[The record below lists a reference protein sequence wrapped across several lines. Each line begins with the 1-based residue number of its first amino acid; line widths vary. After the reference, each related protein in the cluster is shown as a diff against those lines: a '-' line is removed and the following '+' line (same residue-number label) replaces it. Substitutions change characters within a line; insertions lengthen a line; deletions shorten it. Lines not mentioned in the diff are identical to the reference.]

1 MIAIY
6 IDDTSNSSL
15 NAMINYIVEFTFV
28 TLGYSY
34 RTITSLKGLTEFDVL
49 IWYDSKDISKEV
61 VAKYAKKVPIVLVRY
76 HENLYIPGQLNGVN
90 LTSKIKKVTFYNT
103 VIPIIHNDV
112 SIALVE
118 SIKESSIGLVVL
130 NFDVFGNLYYHITD
144 CEFRA
149 KKANDGV
156 IEQESVFDEY
166 YQEPV
171 VNHILAFT
179 EKIIL
184 SCCEKLNFSLIKK
197 EYWPHGEDYAVVFTH
212 TIDKLEKWGKGVFG
226 EFLLDSVPLLAKGQ
240 FPEVGRNL
248 VSGIKYLFNDV
259 EQYWNFQNYLDLD
272 ERYGII
278 STWFV
283 SLIEDN
289 GFIYNVRD
297 KDVLHKELDNIINK
311 GHELGVVVS
320 PYEMDQVKIKT
331 TKSKLN
337 KITKDEQAGI
347 RITGRPLA
355 DKLSLA
361 IHRNNMLYDC
371 SILSTNIDTF
381 KNGNILPHHRFIGGI
396 RTFPLEIPI
405 TFSDEILKS
414 SKYSYKSFESATRKM
429 DNLITKVSANGG
441 LICFDFTISNIKDI
455 NYLEKLYTYTLDTI
469 KATNYYNN
477 SCKNIALWWK
487 ARKNVLITN
496 VEWGANI
503 LFLDDFAFFTIKV
516 FTKKKI
522 KEITMVDH
530 QIEDNIVTMS
540 NIRAQTVVNIVLE

>member
-6 IDDTSNSSL
+6 IDDNSNSNL
-15 NAMINYIVEFTFV
+15 NTMISYIVEFTFV

-34 RTITSLKGLTEFDVL
+34 KIIYSLKGLTEFDVL
-49 IWYDSKDISKEV
+49 IWYDSKGVQKEYIS
-61 VAKYAKKVPIVLVRY
+61 KYAKKIPIVLVRY
-76 HENLYIPGQLNGVN
+76 HENLYIPSQLKGAN
-90 LTSKIKKVTFYNT
+90 LTSKIKKITFYNT
-103 VIPIIHNDV
+103 VIPIIHNNLFTE
-112 SIALVE
+112 LVE
-118 SIKESSIGLVVL
+118 SIRDPKIALVVL
-130 NFDVFGNLYYHITD
+130 NFDIFGNLYYHITD
-144 CEFRA
+144 CEYRA

-156 IEQESVFDEY
+156 IEQGSIFDEY
-166 YQEPV
+166 YQEPI
-171 VNHILAFT
+171 VNHMLAFT

-184 SCCEKLNFSLIKK
+184 SCCEKLDFPLIKK
-197 EYWPHGEDYAVVFTH
+197 EYWPHGEDYAVIFTH

-226 EFLLDSVPLLAKGQ
+226 DFLLDSIPLLARGK
-240 FPEVGRNL
+240 FAEVGRNL
-248 VSGIKYLFNDV
+248 ISGIKYFLNDV

-272 ERYGII
+272 EKYGII

-289 GFIYNVRD
+289 GFIYNVEE
-297 KDVLHKELDNIINK
+297 KDVLYKELNNILNK

-320 PYEMDQVKIKT
+320 PYEMDQTKIRTAKN
-331 TKSKLN
+331 KLN
-337 KITKDEQAGI
+337 KINREEQAGI
-347 RITGRPLA
+347 RITGRPLH

-371 SILSTNIDTF
+371 SILSSNINTF
-381 KNGNILPHHRFIGGI
+381 KNGNILPHHRLIEGI

-429 DNLITKVSANGG
+429 DNLITKVSASGG
-441 LICFDFTISNIKDI
+441 LICFDFTIANFKDI

-469 KATNYYNN
+469 KDKNYYNN
-477 SCKNIALWWK
+477 SCKNISLWWK

-516 FTKKKI
+516 YSKKKI
-522 KEITMVDH
+522 TQVTMVDY
-530 QIEDNIVTMS
+530 QIDDNVITMS
-540 NIRAQTVVNIVLE
+540 NIKANNVVNIVLE